1 MPLQKRVIKNR
12 PKTEAEILND
22 QIQPNY
28 SNVEKPPIHQYKRG
42 EDVSMRGEDLKDIS
56 VGLEDIDG
64 AILYYFQ
71 EVIRPA
77 VINEGTKQN
86 IPVIFADAERWK
98 TAQKDGV
105 YRDKDGRIMLPIITV
120 RRDNLERNRTISHK
134 LDGNTVN
141 IFQTYEKKYTNKNQ
155 YDNFSVLTNRIPVK
169 EFYNVVV
176 PDYYTL
182 TYTCT
187 IYTSFYE
194 DINKIIED
202 VSFRADSYWGEP
214 GKFLFKA
221 RVDNFPI
228 TNEIN
233 DGADRRFLSTFTLT
247 MNGYLTPSNLGKHLA
262 ANALKYRSKAQVFF
276 TMEAS
281 SQDVEQV
288 TFKAPTKPKQALT
301 SYIPEGVNVTN
312 IDNTVVI
319 ISGSVNTDTVLYL
332 NTSQTKKADS
342 ASITSNT
349 ATFLNTSFKQPPSGS
364 GLPATSV
371 SDFKF
376 FVNGVFVDNTNV
388 TSFAESGL
396 NTVLTV
402 NTGTLGYILDTQDEV
417 IAVGKFE

>member
-1 MPLQKRVIKNR
+1 MPLQKRVLKNR

-22 QIQPNY
+22 KIEPNY
-28 SNVEKPPIHQYKRG
+28 SNVQKPPIHEYKRG

-56 VGLEDIDG
+56 VGLEDIDS
-64 AILYYFQ
+64 AIMYYFQ
-71 EVIRPA
+71 EVIMPY

-98 TAQKDGV
+98 TAQKDGI
-105 YRDKDGRIMLPIITV
+105 YRDKDGRIMLPIITI
-120 RRDNLERNRTISHK
+120 RRDNLERNRSISHK

-141 IFQTYEKKYTNKNQ
+141 IFQTYEKRYTTKNQ
-155 YDNFSVLTNRIPVK
+155 YDNFAVLTNRVPVK

-187 IYTSFYE
+187 VYTSFYE

-202 VSFRADSYWGEP
+202 ISFRADSYWGEP

-221 RVDNFPI
+221 RIDNFPI

-233 DGADRRFLSTFTLT
+233 EGTDRRFLSTFTLS
-247 MNGYLTPSNLGKHLA
+247 MNGYLTPSNIGKHLA

-288 TFKAPTKPKQALT
+288 AFRAPVKPKQALT

-312 IDNTVVI
+312 ISNTTT
-319 ISGSVNTDTVLYL
+319 STDTILYL
-332 NTSQTKKADS
+332 NTSETKKADA
-342 ASITSNT
+342 ASTTSNT
-349 ATFLNTSFKQPPSGS
+349 ATFLNTAFKQPPVES

-376 FVNGVFVDNTNV
+376 FVNGVYVDATHI
-388 TSFAESGL
+388 TSFVESGA
-396 NTVLTV
+396 NTVLTI
-402 NTGTLGYILDTQDEV
+402 NAGTLGYSFDNQDEI

>member
-1 MPLQKRVIKNR
+1 MPLQKRVLKNR

-22 QIQPNY
+22 KIEPNY
-28 SNVEKPPIHQYKRG
+28 SNVQKPPIHEYKRG

-56 VGLEDIDG
+56 VGLEDIDS

-71 EVIRPA
+71 EVIMPY

-98 TAQKDGV
+98 TAQKDGI
-105 YRDKDGRIMLPIITV
+105 YRDKDGRIMLPIITI
-120 RRDNLERNRTISHK
+120 RRDNLERNRSISHK

-141 IFQTYEKKYTNKNQ
+141 IFQTYEKRYTTKNQ
-155 YDNFSVLTNRIPVK
+155 YDNFAVLTNRVPVK

-187 IYTSFYE
+187 VYTSFYE

-202 VSFRADSYWGEP
+202 ISFRADSYWGEP

-221 RVDNFPI
+221 RIDNFPI

-233 DGADRRFLSTFTLT
+233 EGADRRFLSTFTLS
-247 MNGYLTPSNLGKHLA
+247 MNGYLTPSNIGKHLA

-288 TFKAPTKPKQALT
+288 AFRASVKPKQALT

-312 IDNTVVI
+312 ISNTTT
-319 ISGSVNTDTVLYL
+319 STDTILYL
-332 NTSQTKKADS
+332 NTSETKKADA
-342 ASITSNT
+342 ASTTSNT
-349 ATFLNTSFKQPPSGS
+349 ATFLNTAFKQPPAES

-376 FVNGVFVDNTNV
+376 FVNGVYVDATHI
-388 TSFAESGL
+388 TSFVESGA
-396 NTVLTV
+396 NTVLTI
-402 NTGTLGYILDTQDEV
+402 NAGTLGYSFDSQDEI

>member
-1 MPLQKRVIKNR
+1 MPLQKRVIKNI
-12 PKTEAEILND
+12 PKTEAEILNSRIEPSYGD
-22 QIQPNY
+22 
-28 SNVEKPPIHQYKRG
+28 KPPIHEYKRA

-71 EVIRPA
+71 EVIRPY
-77 VINEGTKQN
+77 VINEGSKQN

-98 TAQKDGV
+98 TAQKDGL
-105 YRDKDGRIMLPIITV
+105 YRDKDGRIMLPIITI
-120 RRDNLERNRTISHK
+120 RRDNLERNRSLSHK

-141 IFQTYEKKYTNKNQ
+141 IFQTYEKKYTSKNQ
-155 YDNFSVLTNRIPVK
+155 YDNFSVLTNRVPVK

-182 TYTCT
+182 TYTCV

-202 VSFRADSYWGEP
+202 ISFKADSYWGEP

-233 DGADRRFLSTFTLT
+233 DGVDRRFLCSFNLI
-247 MNGYLTPSNLGKHLA
+247 MNGYLTPSNIGKHLA
-262 ANALKYRSKAQVFF
+262 ANALKYRSKAQLLF

-288 TFKAPTKPKQALT
+288 TFKAPTKPKKALT

-312 IDNTVVI
+312 VTNVTTV
-319 ISGSVNTDTVLYL
+319 ISGSVNSDTVIYL
-332 NTSQTKKADS
+332 NTSETKKADQ
-342 ASITSNT
+342 ASITFNT
-349 ATFLNTSFKQPPSGS
+349 ATFLNTSFKQPPTGS
-364 GLPATSV
+364 GLPPTSV

-376 FVNGVFVDNTNV
+376 FVNGVYVDATNI
-388 TSFAESGL
+388 TSFVESNP
-396 NTVLTV
+396 NTILTI
-402 NTGTLGYILDTQDEV
+402 NTGTLGYSLDTQDEV

>member
-1 MPLQKRVIKNR
+1 MPLQKRVLKNR

-22 QIQPNY
+22 KIEPNY
-28 SNVEKPPIHQYKRG
+28 SNVQKPPIHEYKRG
-42 EDVSMRGEDLKDIS
+42 EDVSMRGDDLKDIS
-56 VGLEDIDG
+56 VGLEDIDS
-64 AILYYFQ
+64 AIMYYFQ
-71 EVIRPA
+71 EVIMPY

-98 TAQKDGV
+98 TAQKDGI
-105 YRDKDGRIMLPIITV
+105 YRDKDGRIMLPIITI
-120 RRDNLERNRTISHK
+120 RRDNLERNRSISHK

-141 IFQTYEKKYTNKNQ
+141 IFQTYEKRYTTKNQ
-155 YDNFSVLTNRIPVK
+155 YDNFAVLTNRVPVK

-187 IYTSFYE
+187 VYTSFYE

-202 VSFRADSYWGEP
+202 ISFRADSYWGEP

-221 RVDNFPI
+221 RIDNFPI

-233 DGADRRFLSTFTLT
+233 EGADRRFLSTFTLS
-247 MNGYLTPSNLGKHLA
+247 MNGYLTPSNIGKHLA

-288 TFKAPTKPKQALT
+288 AFRAPVKPKQALT

-312 IDNTVVI
+312 ISNTTT
-319 ISGSVNTDTVLYL
+319 STDTILYL
-332 NTSQTKKADS
+332 NTSETKKADA
-342 ASITSNT
+342 ASTTSNT
-349 ATFLNTSFKQPPSGS
+349 ATFLNTVFKQPPAES

-376 FVNGVFVDNTNV
+376 FVNGVYVDATHI
-388 TSFAESGL
+388 TSFVESGA
-396 NTVLTV
+396 NTVLTI
-402 NTGTLGYILDTQDEV
+402 NAGTLGYSFDSQDEI

>member
-22 QIQPNY
+22 NIEPSY
-28 SNVEKPPIHQYKRG
+28 SNVEKPPIHEYKRA

-56 VGLEDIDG
+56 VGLEDIDS

-71 EVIRPA
+71 EVIRPY

-105 YRDKDGRIMLPIITV
+105 YRDKDGKIMLPIITI

-141 IFQTYEKKYTNKNQ
+141 IFQTYEKRYTTKNQ
-155 YDNFSVLTNRIPVK
+155 YDNFAVLTNRVPVK

-182 TYTCT
+182 TYTCV

-202 VSFRADSYWGEP
+202 ISFRADSYWGEP

-221 RVDNFPI
+221 RIDSFPI

-233 DGADRRFLSTFTLT
+233 DGVDRRFLSSFNLI
-247 MNGYLTPSNLGKHLA
+247 MNGYLTPSNIGKHLA
-262 ANALKYRSKAQVFF
+262 ANALKYRSKAQVIF

-288 TFKAPTKPKQALT
+288 TFKAPVKPKKALT
-301 SYIPEGVNVTN
+301 SYIPEGVSVTN
-312 IDNTVVI
+312 ITNQTTV
-319 ISGSVNTDTVLYL
+319 ISGSVDSNTVVYL
-332 NTSQTKKADS
+332 NTAETKKADAGS
-342 ASITSNT
+342 MTSNT

-376 FVNGVFVDNTNV
+376 FVNGVYVDATHIN
-388 TSFAESGL
+388 SFSEVGS
-396 NTVLTV
+396 NTVLNI
-402 NTGTLGYILDTQDEV
+402 NTGTLGYSLDSQDEV
-417 IAVGKFE
+417 ISVGKFQ

>member
-1 MPLQKRVIKNR
+1 MPLQKRVIKNI
-12 PKTEAEILND
+12 PKTEAEILNS
-22 QIQPNY
+22 QIEPSY
-28 SNVEKPPIHQYKRG
+28 GDKPPIHEYKRG

-56 VGLEDIDG
+56 VGLEDIDS

-71 EVIRPA
+71 DVIRPY
-77 VINEGTKQN
+77 VINEGSKQN
-86 IPVIFADAERWK
+86 IPIIFADAERWK

-105 YRDKDGRIMLPIITV
+105 YRDKDGRIMLPIITI
-120 RRDNLERNRTISHK
+120 RRDNLERNRSISHK

-141 IFQTYEKKYTNKNQ
+141 IFQTYEKRYTTKNQ
-155 YDNFSVLTNRIPVK
+155 YDNFSVLTNRVPVK

-182 TYTCT
+182 TYTCV

-202 VSFRADSYWGEP
+202 ISFRADSYWGEP

-221 RVDNFPI
+221 RIDSFPI

-233 DGADRRFLSTFTLT
+233 DGADRRFLSSFNLI
-247 MNGYLTPSNLGKHLA
+247 MNGYLTPSNIGKHLA
-262 ANALKYRSKAQVFF
+262 TNALKYRSKSQLLF

-281 SQDVEQV
+281 NQDVEQV
-288 TFKAPTKPKQALT
+288 TFKAAVKPKKALT

-312 IDNTVVI
+312 INNISIIDNAT
-319 ISGSVNTDTVLYL
+319 ISYL
-332 NTSQTKKADS
+332 NTSETKKADAGS
-342 ASITSNT
+342 MTSNT
-349 ATFLNTSFKQPPSGS
+349 ATFLNTSFKQPPIES
-364 GLPATSV
+364 GLPPTSV

-376 FVNGVFVDNTNV
+376 FVNGVYVDNTYV
-388 TSFAESGL
+388 ETFLEAGS

-402 NTGTLGYILDTQDEV
+402 NTGSLGYSLDSQDDV
-417 IAVGKFE
+417 VAVGKFQ

>member
-1 MPLQKRVIKNR
+1 
-12 PKTEAEILND
+12 
-22 QIQPNY
+22 
-28 SNVEKPPIHQYKRG
+28 
-42 EDVSMRGEDLKDIS
+42 MRGEDLKDIS
-56 VGLEDIDG
+56 VGLEDIDS

-71 EVIRPA
+71 EVIMPY

-98 TAQKDGV
+98 TAQKDGI
-105 YRDKDGRIMLPIITV
+105 YRDKDGRIMLPIITI
-120 RRDNLERNRTISHK
+120 RRDNLERNRSISHK

-141 IFQTYEKKYTNKNQ
+141 IFQTYEKRYTTKNQ
-155 YDNFSVLTNRIPVK
+155 YDNFAVLTNRVPVK

-187 IYTSFYE
+187 VYTSFYE

-202 VSFRADSYWGEP
+202 ISFRADSYWGEP

-221 RVDNFPI
+221 RIDNFPI

-233 DGADRRFLSTFTLT
+233 EGADRRFLSTFTLS
-247 MNGYLTPSNLGKHLA
+247 MNGYLTPSNIGKHLA

-276 TMEAS
+276 TIEAS

-288 TFKAPTKPKQALT
+288 AFRAPIKPKQALT

-312 IDNTVVI
+312 ITNTTT
-319 ISGSVNTDTVLYL
+319 STDTILYL
-332 NTSQTKKADS
+332 NTSETKKADA
-342 ASITSNT
+342 ASTTNNT
-349 ATFLNTSFKQPPSGS
+349 ATFLNTAFKQPPVGS

-376 FVNGVFVDNTNV
+376 FVNGVYVDATHI
-388 TSFAESGL
+388 TSFVESGA
-396 NTVLTV
+396 NTVLTINV
-402 NTGTLGYILDTQDEV
+402 GTLGYSFDSQDEI

>member
-1 MPLQKRVIKNR
+1 MPLQKRVIKNI
-12 PKTEAEILND
+12 PKTEAEILNSRIEPSYGD
-22 QIQPNY
+22 
-28 SNVEKPPIHQYKRG
+28 KPPIHEYKRA

-71 EVIRPA
+71 EVIRPY
-77 VINEGTKQN
+77 VINEGSKQN

-98 TAQKDGV
+98 TAQKDGL
-105 YRDKDGRIMLPIITV
+105 YRDKDGRIMLPIITI
-120 RRDNLERNRTISHK
+120 RRDNLERNRSLSHK

-155 YDNFSVLTNRIPVK
+155 YDNFSVLTNRVPVK

-182 TYTCT
+182 TYTCV

-202 VSFRADSYWGEP
+202 ISFRADSYWGEP

-221 RVDNFPI
+221 RVDSFPI

-233 DGADRRFLSTFTLT
+233 DGIDRRFLCSFNLI
-247 MNGYLTPSNLGKHLA
+247 MNGYLTPSNIGKHLA
-262 ANALKYRSKAQVFF
+262 ANALKYRSKSQLLF

-288 TFKAPTKPKQALT
+288 AFKASPKPKKALT

-312 IDNTVVI
+312 ITNTTTGADI
-319 ISGSVNTDTVLYL
+319 LIYL
-332 NTSQTKKADS
+332 NTSETKKADA
-342 ASITSNT
+342 ASTTTST
-349 ATFLNTSFKQPPSGS
+349 AVFLNTALKQPPVGS

-376 FVNGVFVDNTNV
+376 FVNGVYVDSTHIISFV
-388 TSFAESGL
+388 ESGL
-396 NTVLTV
+396 NTVLTID
-402 NTGTLGYILDTQDEV
+402 TGTLGYVLDTQDEI
-417 IAVGKFE
+417 IAVGKFV

>member
-1 MPLQKRVIKNR
+1 MPLQKRVLKNR

-22 QIQPNY
+22 KIEPNY
-28 SNVEKPPIHQYKRG
+28 SNVQKPPIHEYKRG

-56 VGLEDIDG
+56 VGLEDIDS
-64 AILYYFQ
+64 AIMYYFQ
-71 EVIRPA
+71 EVIMPY

-98 TAQKDGV
+98 TAQKDGI
-105 YRDKDGRIMLPIITV
+105 YRDKDGRIMLPIITI
-120 RRDNLERNRTISHK
+120 RRDNLERNRSISHK

-141 IFQTYEKKYTNKNQ
+141 IFQTYEKRYTTKNQ
-155 YDNFSVLTNRIPVK
+155 YDNFAVLTNRVPVK

-187 IYTSFYE
+187 VYTSFYE

-202 VSFRADSYWGEP
+202 ISFRADSYWGEP

-221 RVDNFPI
+221 RIDNFPI

-233 DGADRRFLSTFTLT
+233 EGADRRFLSTFTLS
-247 MNGYLTPSNLGKHLA
+247 MNGYLTPSNIGKHLA

-288 TFKAPTKPKQALT
+288 AFRAPVKPKQALT

-312 IDNTVVI
+312 ISNTTT
-319 ISGSVNTDTVLYL
+319 STDTILYL
-332 NTSQTKKADS
+332 NTSETKKADA
-342 ASITSNT
+342 ASTTSNT
-349 ATFLNTSFKQPPSGS
+349 ATFLNTTFKQPPAES

-376 FVNGVFVDNTNV
+376 FVNGVYVDATHI
-388 TSFAESGL
+388 TSFVESGA
-396 NTVLTV
+396 NTVLTI
-402 NTGTLGYILDTQDEV
+402 NAGTLGYSFDSQDEI

>member
-1 MPLQKRVIKNR
+1 MPLQKRVLKNR

-22 QIQPNY
+22 KIEPNY
-28 SNVEKPPIHQYKRG
+28 SNVQKPPIHEYKRG

-56 VGLEDIDG
+56 VGLEDIDS
-64 AILYYFQ
+64 AIMYYFQ
-71 EVIRPA
+71 EVIMPY

-98 TAQKDGV
+98 TAQKDGI
-105 YRDKDGRIMLPIITV
+105 YRDKDGRIMLPIITI
-120 RRDNLERNRTISHK
+120 RRDNLERNRSISHK

-141 IFQTYEKKYTNKNQ
+141 IFQTYEKRYTTKNQ
-155 YDNFSVLTNRIPVK
+155 YDNFAVLTNRVPVK

-182 TYTCT
+182 TYMCT
-187 IYTSFYE
+187 VYTSFYE

-202 VSFRADSYWGEP
+202 ISFRADSYWGEP

-221 RVDNFPI
+221 RIDNFPI

-233 DGADRRFLSTFTLT
+233 EGADRRFLSTFTLS
-247 MNGYLTPSNLGKHLA
+247 MNGYLTPSNIGKHLA

-288 TFKAPTKPKQALT
+288 AFRASVKPKQALT

-312 IDNTVVI
+312 ISNTTT
-319 ISGSVNTDTVLYL
+319 STDTILYL
-332 NTSQTKKADS
+332 NTSETKKADA
-342 ASITSNT
+342 ASTTSNT
-349 ATFLNTSFKQPPSGS
+349 ATFLSTVFKQPPAES

-376 FVNGVFVDNTNV
+376 FVNGVYVDATHI
-388 TSFAESGL
+388 TSFVESGA
-396 NTVLTV
+396 NTVLTI
-402 NTGTLGYILDTQDEV
+402 NAGTLGYSFDNQDEI

>member
-1 MPLQKRVIKNR
+1 MPLQKRVLKNR

-22 QIQPNY
+22 KIEPNY
-28 SNVEKPPIHQYKRG
+28 SNVQKPPIHEYKRG

-56 VGLEDIDG
+56 VGLEDIDS
-64 AILYYFQ
+64 AIMYYFQ
-71 EVIRPA
+71 EVIMPY

-98 TAQKDGV
+98 TAQKDGI
-105 YRDKDGRIMLPIITV
+105 YRDKDGRIMLPIITI
-120 RRDNLERNRTISHK
+120 RRDNLERNRSISHK

-141 IFQTYEKKYTNKNQ
+141 IFQTYEKRYTTKNQ
-155 YDNFSVLTNRIPVK
+155 YDNFAVLTNRVPVK

-187 IYTSFYE
+187 VYTSFYE

-202 VSFRADSYWGEP
+202 ISFRADSYWGEP

-221 RVDNFPI
+221 RIDNFPI

-233 DGADRRFLSTFTLT
+233 EGADRRFLSTFTLS
-247 MNGYLTPSNLGKHLA
+247 MNGYLTPSNIGKHLA

-288 TFKAPTKPKQALT
+288 AFRAPVKPKQALT

-312 IDNTVVI
+312 ISNTTT
-319 ISGSVNTDTVLYL
+319 STDTILYL
-332 NTSQTKKADS
+332 NTSETKKADA
-342 ASITSNT
+342 ASTTSNT
-349 ATFLNTSFKQPPSGS
+349 ATFLNTAFKQPPAES

-376 FVNGVFVDNTNV
+376 FVNGVYVDATHI
-388 TSFAESGL
+388 TSFVESGA
-396 NTVLTV
+396 NTVLTI
-402 NTGTLGYILDTQDEV
+402 NAGTLGYSFDSQDEI

>member
-1 MPLQKRVIKNR
+1 MPLQKRVLKNR

-22 QIQPNY
+22 KIEPNY
-28 SNVEKPPIHQYKRG
+28 SNVQKPPIHEYKRG

-56 VGLEDIDG
+56 VGLEDIDS
-64 AILYYFQ
+64 AIMYYFQ
-71 EVIRPA
+71 EVIMPY

-98 TAQKDGV
+98 TAQKDGI
-105 YRDKDGRIMLPIITV
+105 YRDKDGRIMLPIITI
-120 RRDNLERNRTISHK
+120 RRDNLERNRSISHK

-141 IFQTYEKKYTNKNQ
+141 IFQTYEKRYTTKNQ
-155 YDNFSVLTNRIPVK
+155 YDNFAVLTNRVPVK

-187 IYTSFYE
+187 AYTSFYE

-202 VSFRADSYWGEP
+202 ISFRADSYWGEP

-221 RVDNFPI
+221 RIDNFPI

-233 DGADRRFLSTFTLT
+233 EGTDRRFLSTFTLS
-247 MNGYLTPSNLGKHLA
+247 MNGYLTPSNIGKHLA

-288 TFKAPTKPKQALT
+288 AFRAPVKPKQALT

-312 IDNTVVI
+312 ITNTTTNT
-319 ISGSVNTDTVLYL
+319 NTDVILYL
-332 NTSQTKKADS
+332 NTSETKKADA
-342 ASITSNT
+342 ASTTSNT
-349 ATFLNTSFKQPPSGS
+349 ATFLNTSFKEPPAGS

-376 FVNGVFVDNTNV
+376 FVNGVYVDATHI
-388 TSFAESGL
+388 TSFVESGV
-396 NTVLTV
+396 NTVLTI
-402 NTGTLGYILDTQDEV
+402 NEGTLGYSFDSQDD
-417 IAVGKFE
+417 IISVGKFE

>member
-22 QIQPNY
+22 NIEPSY
-28 SNVEKPPIHQYKRG
+28 SNVEKPPIHEYKRA

-56 VGLEDIDG
+56 VGLEDIDS

-71 EVIRPA
+71 EVIRPY

-105 YRDKDGRIMLPIITV
+105 YRDKDGKIMLPIITI

-141 IFQTYEKKYTNKNQ
+141 IFQTYEKRYTAKNQ
-155 YDNFSVLTNRIPVK
+155 YDNFAVLTNRVPVK

-182 TYTCT
+182 TYTCV

-202 VSFRADSYWGEP
+202 ISFRADSYWGEP

-221 RVDNFPI
+221 RIDSFPI

-233 DGADRRFLSTFTLT
+233 DGVDRRFLSSFNLI
-247 MNGYLTPSNLGKHLA
+247 MNGYLTPSNIGKHLA
-262 ANALKYRSKAQVFF
+262 ANALKYRSKAQVIF

-288 TFKAPTKPKQALT
+288 TFKAPVKPKKALT
-301 SYIPEGVNVTN
+301 SYIPEGVSVTN
-312 IDNTVVI
+312 ITNQTTV
-319 ISGSVNTDTVLYL
+319 ISGSVDSNTVVYL
-332 NTSQTKKADS
+332 NTAETKKADAGS
-342 ASITSNT
+342 MTSNT

-376 FVNGVFVDNTNV
+376 FVNGVYVDATHIN
-388 TSFAESGL
+388 SFSEVGS
-396 NTVLTV
+396 NTVLNI
-402 NTGTLGYILDTQDEV
+402 NTGTLGYSLDSQDEV
-417 IAVGKFE
+417 ISVGKFQ

>member
-1 MPLQKRVIKNR
+1 MPLQKRVLKNR

-22 QIQPNY
+22 KIEPNY
-28 SNVEKPPIHQYKRG
+28 SNVQKPPIHEYKRG

-56 VGLEDIDG
+56 VGLEDIDS

-71 EVIRPA
+71 DVIMPY

-98 TAQKDGV
+98 TAQKDGI
-105 YRDKDGRIMLPIITV
+105 YRDKDGRIMLPIITI
-120 RRDNLERNRTISHK
+120 RRDNLERNRSISHK

-141 IFQTYEKKYTNKNQ
+141 IFQTYEKRYTTKNQ
-155 YDNFSVLTNRIPVK
+155 YDNFAVLTNRVPVK

-187 IYTSFYE
+187 VYTSFYE

-202 VSFRADSYWGEP
+202 ISFRADSYWGEP

-221 RVDNFPI
+221 RIDNFPI

-233 DGADRRFLSTFTLT
+233 EGADRRFLSTFTLS
-247 MNGYLTPSNLGKHLA
+247 MNGYLTPSNIGKHLA

-288 TFKAPTKPKQALT
+288 AFRAPVKPKQALT

-312 IDNTVVI
+312 ITTTTT
-319 ISGSVNTDTVLYL
+319 STDTILYL
-332 NTSQTKKADS
+332 NTSETKKANA
-342 ASITSNT
+342 ASTTSNT
-349 ATFLNTSFKQPPSGS
+349 ATFLNTSFKQPPAGS

-371 SDFKF
+371 SDFNF
-376 FVNGVFVDNTNV
+376 FVNGVYVDATHI
-388 TSFAESGL
+388 TSFVQSGA
-396 NTVLTV
+396 NTILTINV
-402 NTGTLGYILDTQDEV
+402 GTLGYSFDGQDEI
-417 IAVGKFE
+417 IAVGKFQ